1 MRDDG
6 DGGCHNNQP
15 AATEEPEKPDVYVYI
30 LCSTMFIVVCV
41 CVCVCV
47 CVSRPEAAVS
57 VSGWETVRGDLT
69 TSEEVMCTVCTIH
82 NVYIVHM

>member
-41 CVCVCV
+41 CVCACV
-47 CVSRPEAAVS
+47 CQGRKLQYQS
-57 VSGWETVRGDLT
+57 VAGRQ
-69 TSEEVMCTVCTIH
+69 
-82 NVYIVHM
+82 